1 MAARHQ
7 QLLQVLVHLVMQ
19 MAYWLPVLC
28 DLRSGAEVAVG
39 VPGGRGWFGKVGR
52 AGYLSSTFVCGRL
65 NGLELLFFLRDRLN
79 SEVMRSGD
87 HASGLR

>member
-7 QLLQVLVHLVMQ
+7 QLLQVLVHLVVQ
-19 MAYWLPVLC
+19 MAHWLPVLC
-28 DLRSGAEVAVG
+28 DLRSGAEVVVG
-39 VPGGRGWFGKVGR
+39 VPGGRGWFGKVGG

-65 NGLELLFFLRDRLN
+65 KCLLIFFLRGRLN